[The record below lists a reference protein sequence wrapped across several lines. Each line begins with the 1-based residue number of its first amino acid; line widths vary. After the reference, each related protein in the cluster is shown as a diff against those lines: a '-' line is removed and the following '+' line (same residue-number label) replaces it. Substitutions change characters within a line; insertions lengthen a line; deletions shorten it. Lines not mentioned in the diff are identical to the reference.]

1 MHDDV
6 GARLLMLIHRAQSP
20 ELRELARAAM
30 NDLRT
35 ALNVMDAHAIALAD
49 ALADWRAEASTRCE
63 AAGVA
68 LVWTAPAH
76 LSGLAGV
83 SLGSRQKSVIERALR
98 EGLTNA
104 LKHGQPDTV
113 EVCVLLEQGGLVL
126 ALRND
131 GKPTV
136 PAQWIEGRGLRGM
149 RQRLQ
154 EYGAQMTTRT
164 LADGRTEMLLR
175 LPSIQEPQAAGQAP
189 AQEAP

>member
-1 MHDDV
+1 
-6 GARLLMLIHRAQSP
+6 
-20 ELRELARAAM
+20 M

-35 ALNVMDAHAIALAD
+35 ALNVMDAHAIALVD

-68 LVWTAPAH
+68 LVWTAPAD
-76 LSGLAGV
+76 LSGVADV
-83 SLGSRQKSVIERALR
+83 TLGSRQKSVIERALR

-104 LKHGQPDTV
+104 LKHGQPHTV
-113 EVCVLLEQGGLVL
+113 EVCVLLEQACLVL

-131 GKPTV
+131 GTPTV
-136 PAQWIEGRGLRGM
+136 PAQWVEGRGLRGM

-164 LADGRTEMLLR
+164 LANGRTEVLMR
-175 LPSIQEPQAAGQAP
+175 LPLLQAPQAAGQA
-189 AQEAP
+189 QTKEAP